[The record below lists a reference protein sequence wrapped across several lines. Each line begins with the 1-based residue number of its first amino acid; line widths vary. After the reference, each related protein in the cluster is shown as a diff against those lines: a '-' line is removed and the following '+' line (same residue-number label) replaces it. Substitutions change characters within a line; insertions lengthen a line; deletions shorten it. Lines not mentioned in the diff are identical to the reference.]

1 MIVVTG
7 ATGTV
12 GTPLVRGLLERGV
25 PTRAISRTT
34 ARPPASPEP
43 GIQWVTADL
52 DDISTLVAAY
62 ADADVVFLVT
72 PVHPRMARFAR
83 NVIEAVLRGGNRP
96 RIVLL
101 VAAGLD
107 QNVQGVRF
115 LNAHAEGLAALKASE
130 LPYTVL
136 APNGFFQNLLTMAG
150 AIRAGTL
157 AAPAGEAAI
166 SFVDARDVADVAAHV
181 LTTDGHDHAT
191 YTLTGPRSLTHA
203 EIAEPA
209 RRGGGLGRPLLGAVT
224 GTGPRPADRRR
235 TGSLAGGRP
244 DRALRLLRDRSR
256 RRRQRRH
263 RASPRPRAALTCR
276 VRQRP
281 PPGVLGKHTLRV
293 KEIGLSSRRLS
304 PRTRERVEPGQ

>member
-12 GTPLVRGLLERGV
+12 GTSLVRGLRERGV
-25 PTRAISRTT
+25 PTRGISRTT
-34 ARPPASPEP
+34 TRPPASPEP
-43 GIQWVTADL
+43 GIQWATADL

-62 ADADVVFLVT
+62 ADADAVFLVT
-72 PVHPRMARFAR
+72 PVHPLMARFAR
-83 NVIEAVLRGGNRP
+83 NVIEAVVRGGNRP

-115 LNAHAEGLAALKASE
+115 LNAHAEELAALKASE

-157 AAPAGEAAI
+157 AAPAGDAAI

-181 LTTDGHDHAT
+181 LTTDGHDRAT
-191 YTLTGPRSLTHA
+191 YTLTGPRALTHA
-203 EIAEPA
+203 EIADQLGAAAGSVVRYSELSPEQA
-209 RRGGGLGRPLLGAVT
+209 RDQLTAAGLDPWRVDGLIELYGFYATGHAAAVSDDIERLLGRA
-224 GTGPRPADRRR
+224 PR
-235 TGSLAGGRP
+235 SLAEFAT
-244 DRALRLLRDRSR
+244 DH
-256 RRRQRRH
+256 RQ
-263 RASPRPRAALTCR
+263 AFSVDT
-276 VRQRP
+276 P
-281 PPGVLGKHTLRV
+281 P
-293 KEIGLSSRRLS
+293 E
-304 PRTRERVEPGQ
+304 